1 MKIEHFLQITYKS
14 EKTKCLWPFHDHFVI
29 LQPSTSLFLSF
40 KVESRIILLHEHE
53 HTERFLIFLH
63 VYVALFIF
71 RNLVDVHVGVHDVHA
86 LLLNVHVAGETLT
99 NLFPPK
105 STTL

>member
-1 MKIEHFLQITYKS
+1 MYMLH
-14 EKTKCLWPFHDHFVI
+14 CLF
-29 LQPSTSLFLSF
+29 
-40 KVESRIILLHEHE
+40 
-53 HTERFLIFLH
+53 
-63 VYVALFIF
+63 F
-71 RNLVDVHVGVHDVHA
+71 RNLVDVQVVVHDVYA

>member
-1 MKIEHFLQITYKS
+1 MNMSIQKGFLYFFMYTLH
-14 EKTKCLWPFHDHFVI
+14 CLF
-29 LQPSTSLFLSF
+29 
-40 KVESRIILLHEHE
+40 
-53 HTERFLIFLH
+53 
-63 VYVALFIF
+63 F

-99 NLFPPK
+99 DLFPPK

>member
-1 MKIEHFLQITYKS
+1 MYMLH
-14 EKTKCLWPFHDHFVI
+14 CLF
-29 LQPSTSLFLSF
+29 
-40 KVESRIILLHEHE
+40 
-53 HTERFLIFLH
+53 
-63 VYVALFIF
+63 F

-105 STTL
+105 STTLLPYEFCNCKRSNLFTI